1 MKLSAKNLFLG
12 KRVSQV
18 HQKNYTQP
26 PAMWLALFHLLTCI
40 TSLALLQKTKSAT
53 VVPLPMYEVDW
64 PIKMHFS
71 LKQTLMPVIN
81 HNFYFHIILLCST
94 SISIFF
100 CITAV
105 PFVTRYFCNF
115 SVIHAL
121 IGIYRKKNLK
131 QRKYYAIPKIIG
143 KEPICKIN
151 PPTFQLYFSKQ
162 TLDMNYVWEEKL
174 W

>member
-18 HQKNYTQP
+18 HQKNDTQP
-26 PAMWLALFHLLTCI
+26 PAMWLALFHLVTCI

-53 VVPLPMYEVDW
+53 VVPLPMYEADR

-81 HNFYFHIILLCST
+81 HHFYFHMILLCST

-121 IGIYRKKNLK
+121 IGIYRKKKFETKKILCNTK
-131 QRKYYAIPKIIG
+131 NYWQRANMQNKPPYIP
-143 KEPICKIN
+143 
-151 PPTFQLYFSKQ
+151 
-162 TLDMNYVWEEKL
+162 TLIF
-174 W
+174 